1 MSAHRFLDVPELGS
15 IVSVFV
21 VENGYDQG
29 IRSSLYINLRW
40 QIPLSHV
47 CGRMLILLSCLG
59 IYHTMRGRPDCQND
73 WEHLRESEDLSTD
86 DRAERALAS
95 GQYGHQ
101 LSAYEHPVFVLRRL
115 DPRGMDLPSPQN
127 RDDPASQ
134 ISGATNS
141 DKLRTTWGGLYMHY
155 QVYSTLL
162 SCLPDICLFPKLRAI
177 DVAGFG
183 GIPEVLAMFISPTL
197 RCLSISINVDNAA
210 AAACIMTFFDR
221 TVDACPFARLTVSNS
236 LAMDAQ
242 DEASSEALDDALLA
256 CPSVWHLIVDYLS
269 AIQWRTVAVLPHL
282 VELNVNNGREIDH
295 TLHDWEGSDVTDDDD
310 ADVDFPTPDD
320 IDGPAF
326 PALRSLRFPHFTSET
341 LSTPQLRLL
350 LEMREDQWPLECF
363 VVPEEVIFLQWK
375 HRVFTVHN
383 LLKEHI
389 SADTLTH
396 LVIGTMYGPSAER
409 RDPFHHIEP
418 LLVFTRLTCL
428 HVYCEFDNPECPSS
442 PLEPEEA
449 REIVHSFPHMR
460 DLLLKVKFPLSEL
473 PSLAENCPDLLKL
486 DLSAWLFP
494 HEVED
499 GRLHVD
505 PPAHSSSSVRDAQVR
520 TDWLEG
526 LCPRDIDYGVATYI
540 ELVFPHGVD
549 FESDSEDDA

>member
-1 MSAHRFLDVPELGS
+1 MSAHRFLDVPELVS
-15 IVSVFV
+15 IVFDFV

-29 IRSSLYINLRW
+29 IRSSLYMNRRWHDIAKPRLWADVGLAVVLR
-40 QIPLSHV
+40 
-47 CGRMLILLSCLG
+47 
-59 IYHTMRGRPDCQND
+59 
-73 WEHLRESEDLSTD
+73 HLPHDTR
-86 DRAERALAS
+86 
-95 GQYGHQ
+95 YM
-101 LSAYEHPVFVLRRL
+101 YNVLRRL
-115 DPRGMDLPSPQN
+115 INPDEWSSLLPKTGMIQRLKT
-127 RDDPASQ
+127 

-141 DKLRTTWGGLYMHY
+141 DKLRSAWGGLYMHY

-162 SCLPDICLFPKLRAI
+162 SCLPDICLFPQLRALN
-177 DVAGFG
+177 VAGFG
-183 GIPEVLAMFISPTL
+183 GIPEALAMFISPTL
-197 RCLSISINVDNAA
+197 RCLSIDINVDNAA
-210 AAACIMTFFDR
+210 AAACIMTFFDQ

-236 LAMDAQ
+236 LAMNAQ
-242 DEASSEALDDALLA
+242 DEASSEALKDALLA
-256 CPSVWHLIVDYLS
+256 CPSLWHLTVDHLS

-295 TLHDWEGSDVTDDDD
+295 ALQDWEGSDVTDDDD

-320 IDGPAF
+320 IDWPAF

-350 LEMREDQWPLECF
+350 LEMRENQWPLECF
-363 VVPEEVIFLQWK
+363 VVPEEVIFPQWK

-396 LVIGTMYGPSAER
+396 LVIGTIPSSSSLVL
-409 RDPFHHIEP
+409 HIS
-418 LLVFTRLTCL
+418 
-428 HVYCEFDNPECPSS
+428 SS

-449 REIVHSFPHMR
+449 REIMHSFPHMR

-473 PSLAENCPDLLKL
+473 PALAENCPDLLKL

-526 LCPRDIDYGVATYI
+526 LCPRDIDYGVAAYI
-540 ELVFPHGVD
+540 ELVFPHGAN

>member
-1 MSAHRFLDVPELGS
+1 MSSHRFLDVPELVS
-15 IVSVFV
+15 IVFDFV

-29 IRSSLYINLRW
+29 IRSSLYMNRRLHDIAAPRLWVDVDLAVVLRHLPHDAW
-40 QIPLSHV
+40 YTYNVS
-47 CGRMLILLSCLG
+47 
-59 IYHTMRGRPDCQND
+59 GRP
-73 WEHLRESEDLSTD
+73 LLDLSAD

-101 LSAYEHPVFVLRRL
+101 PSAYEHPVFVLRRL
-115 DPRGMDLPSPQN
+115 INPDEWSSLLPKTGMIQRLKT
-127 RDDPASQ
+127 

-141 DKLRTTWGGLYMHY
+141 DKLRSAWGGLYMHY

-162 SCLPDICLFPKLRAI
+162 SCLPDICLFPKLRAL

-183 GIPEVLAMFISPTL
+183 GIPEVLAMFTSPTL

-210 AAACIMTFFDR
+210 ATACIMTFFDQ
-221 TVDACPFARLTVSNS
+221 TVDACPFARLTVSNI
-236 LAMDAQ
+236 LAMNAQ
-242 DEASSEALDDALLA
+242 DEASSEALEDALLA
-256 CPSVWHLIVDYLS
+256 CPSLWHLTVDYLS

-295 TLHDWEGSDVTDDDD
+295 TLHDWEGFDVTDDDD

-320 IDGPAF
+320 IDGPVF

-363 VVPEEVIFLQWK
+363 VVPEEVISLQWK

-396 LVIGTMYGPSAER
+396 LVIGTMFGPSAER
-409 RDPFHHIEP
+409 RDPYHHIEP
-418 LLVFTRLTCL
+418 LLDFTRLTCL

-473 PSLAENCPDLLKL
+473 PTLAENCPDLLKL
-486 DLSAWLFP
+486 DLGAWLFP

-505 PPAHSSSSVRDAQVR
+505 PPAHSSSSVQDAQVR
-520 TDWLEG
+520 TDWLED
-526 LCPRDIDYGVATYI
+526 LCPRDIDYGVAAYI

>member
-1 MSAHRFLDVPELGS
+1 MATTKAYDHVDLA
-15 IVSVFV
+15 V
-21 VENGYDQG
+21 V
-29 IRSSLYINLRW
+29 LRHL
-40 QIPLSHV
+40 PHDT
-47 CGRMLILLSCLG
+47 RYM
-59 IYHTMRGRPDCQND
+59 YNDDRTAND
-73 WEHLRESEDLSTD
+73 WEHLTESEDLSAD
-86 DRAERALAS
+86 DRADRALAS
-95 GQYGHQ
+95 GRYGHQ
-101 LSAYEHPVFVLRRL
+101 PSDYEHPVFVLRRL
-115 DPRGMDLPSPQN
+115 INPDEWSSLLPKTGMVQRLKT
-127 RDDPASQ
+127 

-141 DKLRTTWGGLYMHY
+141 DKLRSAWGGLYMHY

-162 SCLPDICLFPKLRAI
+162 SCLPDICLFPKLRAL

-183 GIPEVLAMFISPTL
+183 GIPEALVMFISPTL

-210 AAACIMTFFDR
+210 AAACIMTFFDQ
-221 TVDACPFARLTVSNS
+221 TADACPFARLAVSNS
-236 LAMDAQ
+236 LAMNAQ
-242 DEASSEALDDALLA
+242 DEASSEALEDAFLA
-256 CPSVWHLIVDYLS
+256 CPSLWHLSVDYLS

-326 PALRSLRFPHFTSET
+326 PALRSLRFPHFAPKHCLPLNFACCWKCGRISGRWNV
-341 LSTPQLRLL
+341 SSFLR
-350 LEMREDQWPLECF
+350 R
-363 VVPEEVIFLQWK
+363 
-375 HRVFTVHN
+375 
-383 LLKEHI
+383 EHI
-389 SADTLTH
+389 SADTLAH

-418 LLVFTRLTCL
+418 LLVFSRLTYL

-473 PSLAENCPDLLKL
+473 PALAENCPDLLKL

-505 PPAHSSSSVRDAQVR
+505 TPAHSSSLVREAQVR
-520 TDWLEG
+520 TDWLED
-526 LCPRDIDYGVATYI
+526 LCPRDIDYGVAEYI

-549 FESDSEDDA
+549 FESDSDDDA